1 MFWLAKKSLYM
12 KKTLMLSTAYLS
24 IILREPAWGK
34 LLMFFVKCKSSP
46 TENSKWARTAVDK
59 LLTNQKYIPIVGVNA
74 YMNTQFEK
82 SRRCN
87 VDL

>member
-1 MFWLAKKSLYM
+1 
-12 KKTLMLSTAYLS
+12 
-24 IILREPAWGK
+24 
-34 LLMFFVKCKSSP
+34 MFFVKCKSSP

>member
-1 MFWLAKKSLYM
+1 MIAIHEENANAVRSIFEYYLVGAGLGKIVD
-12 KKTLMLSTAYLS
+12 ML
-24 IILREPAWGK
+24 
-34 LLMFFVKCKSSP
+34 FVKCKSSP